1 MSLNCLFLSG
11 NPKSEQFTLF
21 TFKIMYMLNKVILIG
36 NVGQDPKVKY
46 IDSGVAVASFT
57 LATNETY
64 KGKNG
69 EKTTQT
75 EWHNIVIWRG
85 LAETV
90 EKYVKK
96 GDRLYIEG
104 RLRHR
109 SYEQDG
115 IKKYITEVYGDSMIM
130 LGGNREAR
138 TGSEH
143 DNAILPPQIEESTP
157 GMDDLPF

>member
-1 MSLNCLFLSG
+1 VSNPDYSLFNF
-11 NPKSEQFTLF
+11 N
-21 TFKIMYMLNKVILIG
+21 IMLNKVILIG

-115 IKKYITEVYGDSMIM
+115 VKKYITEVYGDSMVM
-130 LGGNREAR
+130 LGGNRDQR
-138 TGSEH
+138 SGTDH
-143 DNAILPPQIEESTP
+143 DPVSNPPQVDDSIPEA
-157 GMDDLPF
+157 DDLPF